1 MNATALRG
9 AAAGVGLGLALAGA
23 GPARAEEAGP
33 PGAATGE
40 RRGDGATGDG
50 PAGER
55 RPDLTPH
62 PPDLDFDLLG
72 EPAQRAR
79 PGLQRALE
87 RRRRMLTL
95 HTAVGLA
102 TWAGLAATT
111 VVGQLDFDDRFR
123 GGGDTGRH
131 HAWHQGLAYGT
142 SALFLSTALLG
153 VLAPKP
159 LEEPLRLDTALLHK
173 IAMGAATAGMVTQIV
188 LGITARRRA
197 GSLSER
203 DLAAVHQGV
212 GYATLGAMTVGV
224 TVLLF

>member
-1 MNATALRG
+1 MTANALRG
-9 AAAGVGLGLALAGA
+9 AAGVALALALAAA
-23 GPARAEEAGP
+23 GPARAGETAKETGDEAPRHAPAGP
-33 PGAATGE
+33 
-40 RRGDGATGDG
+40 
-50 PAGER
+50 
-55 RPDLTPH
+55 RPNLEPTQ

-72 EPAQRAR
+72 RPAKQADPRIQR
-79 PGLQRALE
+79 QLE

-95 HTAVGLA
+95 HPAIGLA
-102 TWAGLAATT
+102 TWAALAATT

-123 GGGDTGRH
+123 GGGDTGRY
-131 HAWHQGLAYGT
+131 HAWHRGLAYGT

-159 LEEPLRLDTALLHK
+159 LAEPVRLDTALLHK

-188 LGITARRRA
+188 LGIVARRRA

-212 GYATLGAMTVGV
+212 GYATLGAMTIGV